1 MVYELQCI
9 FEQLRRR
16 GSDLK
21 IPQCGIVLPS
31 VVSGYTRRSDWLL
44 NSGNPL
50 ERIRNRLRVL
60 QADDQR
66 WGIATT
72 EEGDNENVPWM
83 GTEVTAAKTDR
94 IFGAEKMA
102 AVMIWH
108 LFTRRGYRLRRQP
121 RHW

>member
-1 MVYELQCI
+1 M
-9 FEQLRRR
+9 
-16 GSDLK
+16 
-21 IPQCGIVLPS
+21 
-31 VVSGYTRRSDWLL
+31 SGYTRRSDWLL

-83 GTEVTAAKTDR
+83 GTEVTAAKPDR

-108 LFTRRGYRLRRQP
+108 LSTRRGYRLRRQP